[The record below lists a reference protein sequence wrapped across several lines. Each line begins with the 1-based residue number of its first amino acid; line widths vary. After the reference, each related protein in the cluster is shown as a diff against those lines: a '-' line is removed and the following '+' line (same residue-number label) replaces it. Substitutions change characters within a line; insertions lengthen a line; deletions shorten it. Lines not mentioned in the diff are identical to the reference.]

1 MYICDKCEKVSPE
14 RQTPTR
20 VVVERREKVYPYR
33 AKANKLPGGF
43 FKDDPGGKGWE
54 IVREA
59 WMCFFCANTE
69 PIDADLLERFD
80 S

>member
-1 MYICDKCEKVSPE
+1 MYICGKCEKVSAE

-33 AKANKLPGGF
+33 AKANKLPGGI

-54 IVREA
+54 IVREVL
-59 WMCFFCANTE
+59 MCLFCAKQHE
-69 PIDADLLERFD
+69 QPA
-80 S
+80 